1 MILADDKANA
11 AQPIIAAALELIA
24 EKGLSE
30 LTLRPLAE
38 KVGMS
43 LNALTQTMGTK
54 EQLLAQVMVS
64 AMERDNQFRAEWLHR
79 VKGMAPIGPSMR
91 ALLAETILDDWVVGQ
106 RPLACLL
113 IDMVQEAGRQ
123 HDCPEILDAWLDQ
136 VAGFW
141 AEILFDDP
149 RQADASLG
157 YILDEAGFS
166 LFAHA
171 NPAYRMVRALCLHR
185 FTGGIYPQP
194 DEDVGRGRD
203 LEQWIAALEPAQTY
217 PDTPDRSKRGA
228 IASAA
233 GRLIVTQGL
242 EALTHRSAASAAG
255 TPASTVV
262 YHFGTRDELM
272 VAALHAVVTNF
283 RHNLAENFG
292 QPQPFHANYD
302 FSQDLVRATSI
313 IAIAAARHP
322 GLTHHA
328 LDMRRRRGEN
338 IVTTV
343 LWEMG
348 LPKGRTADRCT
359 SQVAS
364 IALFGMRMVAMARG
378 RDEHKVLLAA
388 FSRLAEVC
396 R

>member
-79 VKGMAPIGPSMR
+79 VKGMVPIGPSMR

-194 DEDVGRGRD
+194 DEEVGRGVTLNNGLPRSS
-203 LEQWIAALEPAQTY
+203 LRKPIPTRRTAAN
-217 PDTPDRSKRGA
+217 
-228 IASAA
+228 
-233 GRLIVTQGL
+233 
-242 EALTHRSAASAAG
+242 
-255 TPASTVV
+255 
-262 YHFGTRDELM
+262 
-272 VAALHAVVTNF
+272 AVPS
-283 RHNLAENFG
+283 H
-292 QPQPFHANYD
+292 
-302 FSQDLVRATSI
+302 
-313 IAIAAARHP
+313 
-322 GLTHHA
+322 
-328 LDMRRRRGEN
+328 RRR
-338 IVTTV
+338 
-343 LWEMG
+343 
-348 LPKGRTADRCT
+348 
-359 SQVAS
+359 VA
-364 IALFGMRMVAMARG
+364 
-378 RDEHKVLLAA
+378 
-388 FSRLAEVC
+388 
-396 R
+396 